1 MEKMITQEFKKDF
14 YLCIKH
20 WEVSGEELEFEK
32 NRVRKNYLE
41 AERCYASIA
50 GKLRNGSFIEKVI
63 DK

>member
-1 MEKMITQEFKKDF
+1 MEKMITNEFKKDF
-14 YLCIKH
+14 YLCMKH

-50 GKLRNGSFIEKVI
+50 GKLRNGSFI
-63 DK
+63 